1 MKKLMLIATVL
12 MIAGGVSAHGER
24 GYDRDDRGREFHE
37 RVIVRPTYYNPYA
50 VARFEPRY
58 YNEYRRDCDRDRRY
72 DRDRDDRYYRGRYD
86 RDGRCR

>member
-24 GYDRDDRGREFHE
+24 GFDRDDRGRECHE
-37 RVIVRPTYYNPYA
+37 RVVVYSNYYNPYA
-50 VARFEPRY
+50 VARYEPRY
-58 YNEYRRDCDRDRRY
+58 YYEYRLGCDRDRRY
-72 DRDRDDRYYRGRYD
+72 ERDRDDRYYRGRYD